1 MPTKENRGVK
11 TGTTSIARDYRT
23 KYPDMPTK
31 KLARIMY
38 SENNLLFTNE
48 EAARSALR
56 YIEGKN
62 GANHRLVKAVTSS
75 EFFKVEDRARN
86 PYNLPASDETAFE
99 PYVIKGHKKVLILSD
114 IHVPYHSIDAITA
127 AIQYAKK
134 TKPDALLLNGDT
146 IDCHRLSRFIKDPK
160 KRNFKLELDTF
171 KALFDIFEKELKC
184 KIYFKIGNH
193 EERYEHFLY
202 EKASELVGIEEFEFE
217 NIIKARARGI
227 EIIGDKRP
235 MKLNNLWGI
244 HGHEYVGGIS
254 APVNPARG
262 LFLKAKVSTFQGHNH
277 QTSEHTE
284 PTLTGKMVTT
294 WSLGCLSELH
304 PAYMPLNKWNHGF
317 AEVDLDS
324 NGEDFEFNNK
334 RIFKGK
340 IV

>member
-1 MPTKENRGVK
+1 MPSTNGNVK
-11 TGTTSIARDYRT
+11 IAREYRS
-23 KYPDMPTK
+23 KFPDMPTL

-38 SENNLLFTNE
+38 KENNLEFINVE
-48 EAARSALR
+48 SARSSLR
-56 YIEGKN
+56 YIEGKT
-62 GANHRLVKAVTSS
+62 AKSKIRKVVRES
-75 EFFKVEDRARN
+75 EFYKTEERPRN
-86 PYNLPASDETAFE
+86 PYNLPSSDETAFE
-99 PYVIKGHKKVLILSD
+99 PFIFKGHKKVLILSD

-127 AIQYAKK
+127 ALQYAKK
-134 TKPDALLLNGDT
+134 SKPDALLLNGDT

-171 KALFDIFEKELKC
+171 KALFDVFEKELKC

-202 EKASELVGIEEFEFE
+202 EKAGELVGIEEFEFE

-262 LFLKAKVSTFQGHNH
+262 LFLKAKVSCFQGHNH
-277 QTSEHTE
+277 NSSQHSE
-284 PTLTGKMVTT
+284 PTLTGKLVTT

-304 PAYMPLNKWNHGF
+304 PQYMPLNKWNHGF
-317 AEVDLDS
+317 AEVELDE
-324 NGEDFEFNNK
+324 NGEDFEFHNY

-340 IV
+340 IL

>member
-1 MPTKENRGVK
+1 
-11 TGTTSIARDYRT
+11 
-23 KYPDMPTK
+23 
-31 KLARIMY
+31 
-38 SENNLLFTNE
+38 LL
-48 EAARSALR
+48 R
-56 YIEGKN
+56 EGE
-62 GANHRLVKAVTSS
+62 RP
-75 EFFKVEDRARN
+75 RN
-86 PYNLPASDETAFE
+86 PYNLPTSDETAFE
-99 PYVIKGHKKVLILSD
+99 PYIFKGHKKILILSD
-114 IHVPYHSIDAITA
+114 IHVPYHSISAITA
-127 AIQYAKK
+127 ALQYAKK
-134 TKPDALLLNGDT
+134 SKPDALLLNGDT

-171 KALFDIFEKELKC
+171 KALFDVFEKELKC

-202 EKASELVGIEEFEFE
+202 EKAGELVGIEEFEFE

-317 AEVDLDS
+317 AEVDLDP
-324 NGEDFEFNNK
+324 NGEDFEFHNK

-340 IV
+340 IL

>member
-1 MPTKENRGVK
+1 MAASNGNHLISKE
-11 TGTTSIARDYRT
+11 YRA
-23 KYPDMPTK
+23 KYPDMPSK

-38 SENNLLFTNE
+38 AENNLQFKNWEQALG
-48 EAARSALR
+48 SLR
-56 YIEGKN
+56 YIEGKQ
-62 GANHRLVKAVTSS
+62 GVKHRKLKTIQNS
-75 EFFKVEDRARN
+75 EFLKAEHRPYN
-86 PYNLPASDETAFE
+86 PYNLPKSDETAFE
-99 PYVIKGHKKVLILSD
+99 PYVFKGHKRVLILSD

-127 AIQYAKK
+127 ALKYAKRS
-134 TKPDALLLNGDT
+134 KPDALLLNGDT

-171 KALFDIFEKELKC
+171 KALFDIFEKELNC
-184 KIYFKIGNH
+184 RIYFKIGNH

-202 EKASELVGIEEFEFE
+202 EKAGELVGVEEFEFE

-227 EIIGDKRP
+227 EVIGDKRP

-262 LFLKAKVSTFQGHNH
+262 LFLKSKISCFQGHNH
-277 QTSEHTE
+277 QSSEHTE

-304 PAYMPLNKWNHGF
+304 PQYMPLNKWNHGF
-317 AEVDLDS
+317 AEVDLDE
-324 NGEDFEFNNK
+324 NGEDFEFHNK

>member
-1 MPTKENRGVK
+1 MASQNGNTQ
-11 TGTTSIARDYRT
+11 IAREYRT
-23 KYPDMPTK
+23 KYPDYPTK

-38 SENNLLFTNE
+38 AENNLSFRDE
-48 EAARSALR
+48 EGARTCLR
-56 YIEGKN
+56 YVEGKQ
-62 GANHRLVKAVTSS
+62 GAEYKKYAVSVSPNLVRDEV
-75 EFFKVEDRARN
+75 RPRN
-86 PYNLPASDETAFE
+86 PYNLPTSDETAFE
-99 PYVIKGHKKVLILSD
+99 PYIFKGHKKILILSD
-114 IHVPYHSIDAITA
+114 IHVPYHSISAITA
-127 AIQYAKK
+127 ALQYAKK
-134 TKPDALLLNGDT
+134 SKPDALLLNGDT

-171 KALFDIFEKELKC
+171 RALFDVFEKELKC

-202 EKASELVGIEEFEFE
+202 ENAGELVGIVEFEFE

-227 EIIGDKRP
+227 EMIGDKRP
-235 MKLNNLWGI
+235 MKFNNLWGI

-262 LFLKAKVSTFQGHNH
+262 LFLKSKVSCFQGHNH
-277 QTSEHTE
+277 QSSEHTE

-317 AEVDLDS
+317 AEVDLDE
-324 NGEDFEFNNK
+324 NGEDFEFHNK

>member
-1 MPTKENRGVK
+1 MPSNNGN
-11 TGTTSIARDYRT
+11 SLIAKNYRT

-38 SENNLLFTNE
+38 AENNLAFPNE
-48 EAARSALR
+48 EGARSTLR

-62 GANHRLVKAVTSS
+62 GTTHRAKKTIQNG
-75 EFFKVEDRARN
+75 EFLKVEARPYN
-86 PYNLPASDETAFE
+86 PYNLPKSDETAFE
-99 PYVIKGHKKVLILSD
+99 PYIFKGHKKVLILSD

-127 AIQYAKK
+127 ALQYAKK
-134 TKPDALLLNGDT
+134 SKPDALLLNGDT
-146 IDCHRLSRFIKDPK
+146 IDAHRLSRFIKDPK

-202 EKASELVGIEEFEFE
+202 EKAGELVGIEEFEFE

-262 LFLKAKVSTFQGHNH
+262 LFLKSKVSCFQGHNH
-277 QTSEHTE
+277 QSSEHTE

-304 PAYMPLNKWNHGF
+304 PQYMPLNKWNHGF
-317 AEVDLDS
+317 AEVDLDE
-324 NGEDFEFNNK
+324 NGEDFEFHNK
-334 RIFKGK
+334 RIFNGK

>member
-1 MPTKENRGVK
+1 MSSKNGNAT
-11 TGTTSIARDYRT
+11 IAREYRS
-23 KYPDMPTK
+23 KYPSLPTK

-38 SENNLLFTNE
+38 NENNLAFVSE
-48 EAARSALR
+48 EHARSSLR
-56 YIEGKN
+56 YIEGKS
-62 GANHRLVKAVTSS
+62 GSGRVIKAVKDS
-75 EFFKVEDRARN
+75 EFFKKEDRPRN

-99 PYVIKGHKKVLILSD
+99 PFIFKGHKRVLILSD

-127 AIQYAKK
+127 ALQYAKK
-134 TKPDALLLNGDT
+134 SKPDALLLNGDT

-202 EKASELVGIEEFEFE
+202 EKAGELVGIEEFEFE

-254 APVNPARG
+254 APVNTARG
-262 LFLKAKVSTFQGHNH
+262 LFLKAKVSCFQGHNH
-277 QTSEHTE
+277 NTSQHSE
-284 PTLTGKMVTT
+284 PTLTGKLVTT

-304 PAYMPLNKWNHGF
+304 PQYMPLNKWNHGF

-324 NGEDFEFNNK
+324 NGEDFEFHNY
-334 RIFKGK
+334 RIFQGK
-340 IV
+340 IL

>member
-1 MPTKENRGVK
+1 MAQSNGNSKIAKE
-11 TGTTSIARDYRT
+11 YRL
-23 KYPDMPTK
+23 KYPDMPSM

-38 SENNLLFTNE
+38 AENNLQFKNWE
-48 EAARSALR
+48 SARSSLR
-56 YIEGKN
+56 YIEGKQ
-62 GANHRLVKAVTSS
+62 GAIHRARKTIVNS
-75 EFFKVEDRARN
+75 EFSKEEARPYN
-86 PYNLPASDETAFE
+86 PYKLPASDEIAYE
-99 PYVIKGHKKVLILSD
+99 PYIFKGHKRVLILSD

-127 AIQYAKK
+127 ALQYAKK
-134 TKPDALLLNGDT
+134 SKPDALLLNGDT

-171 KALFDIFEKELKC
+171 KALFDVLEKELKC
-184 KIYFKIGNH
+184 KMYFKIGNH

-202 EKASELVGIEEFEFE
+202 EKAGELVGVEEFEFE

-244 HGHEYVGGIS
+244 HGHEYIGGIT

-262 LFLKAKVSTFQGHNH
+262 LFLKAKVSCFQGHNH
-277 QTSEHTE
+277 NTSQHSE
-284 PTLTGKMVTT
+284 PTLTGKLVTT

-317 AEVDLDS
+317 AEVDLDP
-324 NGEDFEFNNK
+324 NGEDFEFHNY

-340 IV
+340 VL

>member
-1 MPTKENRGVK
+1 MAQSNGNSKIAKE
-11 TGTTSIARDYRT
+11 YRL
-23 KYPDMPTK
+23 KYPDMPSM

-38 SENNLLFTNE
+38 AENNLQFKNWE
-48 EAARSALR
+48 SARSSLR
-56 YIEGKN
+56 YIEGKQ
-62 GANHRLVKAVTSS
+62 GAIHRARKTIVNS
-75 EFFKVEDRARN
+75 EFTKEEARPYN
-86 PYNLPASDETAFE
+86 PYKLPASDEIAYE
-99 PYVIKGHKKVLILSD
+99 PYIFKGHKRVLILSD

-127 AIQYAKK
+127 ALQYAKK
-134 TKPDALLLNGDT
+134 SKPDALLLNGDT

-171 KALFDIFEKELKC
+171 KALFDVLEKELKC
-184 KIYFKIGNH
+184 KMYFKIGNH

-202 EKASELVGIEEFEFE
+202 EKAGELVGVEEFEFE

-244 HGHEYVGGIS
+244 HGHEYIGGIT

-262 LFLKAKVSTFQGHNH
+262 LFLRAKVSTFQGHNH

-317 AEVDLDS
+317 AEVDLDE
-324 NGEDFEFNNK
+324 NGEDFEFRNK